1 MILVAVYIPPV
12 LTPTASCDII
22 HSALDC
28 LQIQH
33 LTAFLTAKNRDQ
45 NRRATDRENKDN
57 DRRKLGRRPQ
67 QISMRVVSSGMKT
80 VIQAIQQQ
88 RRWGWWAEFVLQ
100 QIQHCNYCSSPDL
113 AVVGLQS
120 TDMTLPIPVCPHG
133 TTASRDS
140 PDAHLSFSLITK
152 FRDKWKHSTQ
162 ASLQDQTGWVSV
174 SSKPA
179 PPALCNRP

>member
-33 LTAFLTAKNRDQ
+33 LTAFLTAKNRAVRAGNRDQ

-80 VIQAIQQQ
+80 VTGF
-88 RRWGWWAEFVLQ
+88 RPS
-100 QIQHCNYCSSPDL
+100 N
-113 AVVGLQS
+113 
-120 TDMTLPIPVCPHG
+120 
-133 TTASRDS
+133 SRGDEG
-140 PDAHLSFSLITK
+140 DELNLF
-152 FRDKWKHSTQ
+152 
-162 ASLQDQTGWVSV
+162 
-174 SSKPA
+174 
-179 PPALCNRP
+179 CNRFNTAIIAHPLT